1 MEVLA
6 ATPAQMGIL
15 QAAGTAPA
23 LVLGLFAGVWID
35 RYRRRPVL
43 VAADLGRALL
53 LGIIPLLSLM
63 GLLRMEALIA
73 IALLTGVLTLFFDVA
88 STSFVPSFLSRT
100 QLVDGNSKLTASTSV
115 AAVAGPSLGGTLV
128 QLLSAPIAIA
138 ADAGSFLISS
148 GCHALLRVDEPA
160 PGPRGA
166 PSGAEPGAGRAGGG
180 IWRQLWGEL
189 LEGLR
194 VVGANGYM
202 RACAG
207 TAGVFNFFAGIFFTV
222 YVLYVTRELGVSAAA
237 LGLLYAVGGAGSVL
251 GAIVAAPLA
260 QRAGFGVATVG
271 AACLVGVGWI
281 PAALVTP
288 GAPLLLPILAGA
300 HFLRGL
306 SQTVYGINSVSLR
319 QAAVP
324 DELQGRVAG
333 TLRVIFLGTVPLG
346 SLAGGVLGERLGLWP
361 TLALGAGGALLGA
374 LWMLLSPVRT
384 LPALPTAED
393 EHLLADV

>member
-1 MEVLA
+1 VWH
-6 ATPAQMGIL
+6 
-15 QAAGTAPA
+15 
-23 LVLGLFAGVWID
+23 GL
-35 RYRRRPVL
+35 R
-43 VAADLGRALL
+43 
-53 LGIIPLLSLM
+53 
-63 GLLRMEALIA
+63 
-73 IALLTGVLTLFFDVA
+73 
-88 STSFVPSFLSRT
+88 
-100 QLVDGNSKLTASTSV
+100 
-115 AAVAGPSLGGTLV
+115 
-128 QLLSAPIAIA
+128 
-138 ADAGSFLISS
+138 
-148 GCHALLRVDEPA
+148 
-160 PGPRGA
+160 
-166 PSGAEPGAGRAGGG
+166 
-180 IWRQLWGEL
+180 GEL

-194 VVGANGYM
+194 VVRANGYM

-237 LGLLYAVGGAGSVL
+237 LGLLYAAGGVGSVL

-281 PAALVTP
+281 PAALVAP
-288 GAPLLLPILAGA
+288 GAPLILPILAGV

-346 SLAGGVLGERLGLWP
+346 SLAGGILGERLGLWP